1 MTRVLVPVCLGAAL
15 MTVGASPDARAQS
28 SAQPINGP
36 DTVEFKSGALALR
49 GLVWRP
55 AGRGPFPAILFT
67 HGSGRALYA
76 REMASIG
83 PFYAS
88 HGYVL
93 FWPYRRGQGLSAG
106 RGEYIVDLMDRAGST
121 QGPAAR
127 SKVMADL
134 LATEQMD
141 DELAALDYL
150 KRTPGVDRTRLA
162 VAGNSFGGI
171 LAVFLAERGPGV
183 RAVIASAPAAQTW
196 ASSPDIRERL
206 LKAASHAKAPIFFMQ
221 AENDYD
227 LSPSRML
234 SAEMQRAGRA
244 YRVKIFPPFGATT
257 AEGHSFGYFGTDIWR
272 GDVLAF
278 LAENLRK
285 R

>member
-1 MTRVLVPVCLGAAL
+1 MQKVLVRVFLGAL
-15 MTVGASPDARAQS
+15 MGVWASSDARAQS
-28 SAQPINGP
+28 TAKTISGP
-36 DTVEFKSGALALR
+36 DTVEFKSGSLALR

-55 AGRGPFPAILFT
+55 TGRGPFPAILFT

-76 REMASIG
+76 REMTSIG

-93 FWPYRRGQGLSAG
+93 FWPYRRGQGLSEG
-106 RGEYIVDLMDRAGST
+106 RGEYIVDLMDRAALT
-121 QGPAAR
+121 EGPAGR
-127 SKVMADL
+127 SKVMAEL

-150 KRTPGVDRTRLA
+150 KSMPGVDRARLA
-162 VAGNSFGGI
+162 VVGNSFGGI
-171 LAVFLAERGPGV
+171 LAVFLADRGPGV

-206 LKAASHAKAPIFFMQ
+206 LKAAAHAKASIFFMQ

-227 LSPSRML
+227 LSPSLML
-234 SAEMQRAGRA
+234 AAEMQRTGKPHRM
-244 YRVKIFPPFGATT
+244 KIFPPFGATT
-257 AEGHSFGYFGTDIWR
+257 AEGHSFGYFGTEIWR
-272 GDVLAF
+272 DDVLSF